1 MDTRPDHHDTPI
13 PVVEEVA
20 SLSKRTVVTGT
31 TTVDKQVHAHEQVV
45 SDTLRREGASVERVA
60 KGMPVDRDHPPQT
73 RIEDG
78 VTIIPVLEEVLVVEK
93 RLVLKEEL
101 HIRPFVED
109 VPFQQTVSLRRED
122 IVLTHREAP
131 TDDPQGDTPV
141 AARTSSS
148 ITRKER
154 DA

>member
-1 MDTRPDHHDTPI
+1 MDNRPDHHEASI

-31 TTVDKQVHAHEQVV
+31 TTVDKQVHVHEQVI
-45 SDTLRREGASVERVA
+45 SDTLRKEGASVERVA
-60 KGMPVDRDHPPQT
+60 KGTLVDRDHPPQT

-78 VTIIPVLEEVLVVEK
+78 VTIIPVFEEVLVVEK

-101 HIRPFVED
+101 HIRPFAED

-122 IVLTHREAP
+122 IVLTHRDAA
-131 TDDPQGDTPV
+131 TDDPSDDTPV
-141 AARTSSS
+141 ATRTSSS

-154 DA
+154 DT

>member
-1 MDTRPDHHDTPI
+1 MDTRPDHHEASI

-31 TTVDKQVHAHEQVV
+31 TTVDKHVQVHEQVI

-60 KGMPVDRDHPPQT
+60 KGTPVDQDHPPQT

-78 VTIIPVLEEVLVVEK
+78 VTIIPVFEEVLVVEK

-122 IVLTHREAP
+122 IVLTHRDAA
-131 TDDPQGDTPV
+131 TDDPSGDAP
-141 AARTSSS
+141 AATRTSSS
-148 ITRKER
+148 IIRKER

>member
-1 MDTRPDHHDTPI
+1 MDNRPDHHEASI

-31 TTVDKQVHAHEQVV
+31 TTVDKQVQVHEQVI

-60 KGMPVDRDHPPQT
+60 KGTPVDRDHPPQT

-78 VTIIPVLEEVLVVEK
+78 VTIIPVFEEVLVVEK

-122 IVLTHREAP
+122 IVLTHREAA
-131 TDDPQGDTPV
+131 TDDPLGDTP
-141 AARTSSS
+141 AATRTSSS
-148 ITRKER
+148 IIRKER
-154 DA
+154 DT

>member
-1 MDTRPDHHDTPI
+1 MDTRPDHHEASI

-31 TTVDKQVHAHEQVV
+31 TTVDKHVQVHEQVI

-60 KGMPVDRDHPPQT
+60 KGTPVDREHPPQT
-73 RIEDG
+73 RIEEG
-78 VTIIPVLEEVLVVEK
+78 VTIIPVFEEVLVVEK

-122 IVLTHREAP
+122 IVLTHRDAA
-131 TDDPQGDTPV
+131 TDDPSGDTP
-141 AARTSSS
+141 AATRTPSS
-148 ITRKER
+148 IIRKER

>member
-1 MDTRPDHHDTPI
+1 MDTRPDHHEASI

-31 TTVDKQVHAHEQVV
+31 TTVDKHVHVHEQVI
-45 SDTLRREGASVERVA
+45 SDTLRREGASVERIA
-60 KGMPVDRDHPPQT
+60 KGTPVDRDHPPQT

-78 VTIIPVLEEVLVVEK
+78 VTIIPVFEEVLVVEK

-122 IVLTHREAP
+122 IVLTHRDAA
-131 TDDPQGDTPV
+131 TDDPPGDTL
-141 AARTSSS
+141 AATRTSSS
-148 ITRKER
+148 IIRKER

>member
-1 MDTRPDHHDTPI
+1 MDTRPDHHEASI
-13 PVVEEVA
+13 PVLEEAA
-20 SLSKRTVVTGT
+20 SLSKRTVVTGI
-31 TTVDKQVHAHEQVV
+31 TTVDKQVHSHEQVIR
-45 SDTLRREGASVERVA
+45 DTLRKEGASVERVV
-60 KGMPVDRDHPPQT
+60 KGTPVDRDHPPQT
-73 RIEDG
+73 RVEDG

-122 IVLTHREAP
+122 IVLTHRDAP
-131 TDDPQGDTPV
+131 TDDPQGDTPA
-141 AARTSSS
+141 AARTPSS